1 MNSLIGKKRLQT
13 GQTYE
18 ADEDDENDDV
28 PVSDYGYVSKNG
40 DIWIY
45 TGVTSVN
52 GDRSNIGFL
61 LANERTGEA
70 HYYSIAGADEKSG
83 DGSRRR

>member
-1 MNSLIGKKRLQT
+1 MNSLIGKKGCKRVT
-13 GQTYE
+13 TYE

-45 TGVTSVN
+45 TGDTSVN
-52 GDRSNIGFL
+52 GDRTNIGIFHD
-61 LANERTGEA
+61 NERTDEA
-70 HYYSIAGADEKSG
+70 HNYSNAGAD
-83 DGSRRR
+83 